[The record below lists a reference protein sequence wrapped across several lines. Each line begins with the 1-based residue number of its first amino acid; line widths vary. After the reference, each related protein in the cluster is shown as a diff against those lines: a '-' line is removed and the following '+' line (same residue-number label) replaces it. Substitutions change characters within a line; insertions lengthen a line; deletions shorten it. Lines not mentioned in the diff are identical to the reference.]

1 MYGQVQKINPLFNH
15 QKIKMYVYIH
25 VPYEHFS
32 EYPSDGEVLH
42 QNHFEANVGAP
53 GSVERGQFTGG
64 FFLPN
69 IFIVFQV

>member
-1 MYGQVQKINPLFNH
+1 MCRMNTFP
-15 QKIKMYVYIH
+15 
-25 VPYEHFS
+25 

-64 FFLPN
+64 LFLLN

>member
-1 MYGQVQKINPLFNH
+1 MYIN
-15 QKIKMYVYIH
+15 IH

-53 GSVERGQFTGG
+53 GSVERGQFTYSYLTYLL
-64 FFLPN
+64 FSKSKVTVNEP
-69 IFIVFQV
+69 QTYKPQ